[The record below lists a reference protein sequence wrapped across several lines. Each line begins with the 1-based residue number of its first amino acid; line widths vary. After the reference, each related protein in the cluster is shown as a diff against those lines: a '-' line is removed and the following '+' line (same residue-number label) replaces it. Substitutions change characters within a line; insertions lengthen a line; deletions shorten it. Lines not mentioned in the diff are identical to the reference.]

1 DAQQGGAQQG
11 GQAQQG
17 GNVEIPEEVAK
28 EAQSAARTAA
38 AQGAPPAGIAQAAA
52 NAAATTCIEMGIT
65 DPSIAA
71 QAAGQAAGMNGGDSS
86 LAASTAVQ
94 AILNATGQSS
104 TPSNISADK
113 IEPIQTVLNCKG
125 ESDVA
130 KQQVLQLL
138 SNDTSNSIKV
148 IFTTSERSTIGA
160 CEAVAE
166 ANMVGKVAIIGYNAN
181 ETEQTYLKNGTLS
194 GLIVQNP
201 YNMGYLGVY
210 YSGRLL
216 SNDNVGRTIDTGA
229 AYVTLSNL
237 NSNEIK
243 LLLDPAGYTRK

>member
-1 DAQQGGAQQG
+1 
-11 GQAQQG
+11 
-17 GNVEIPEEVAK
+17 
-28 EAQSAARTAA
+28 
-38 AQGAPPAGIAQAAA
+38 
-52 NAAATTCIEMGIT
+52 
-65 DPSIAA
+65 
-71 QAAGQAAGMNGGDSS
+71 
-86 LAASTAVQ
+86 
-94 AILNATGQSS
+94 
-104 TPSNISADK
+104 
-113 IEPIQTVLNCKG
+113 
-125 ESDVA
+125 
-130 KQQVLQLL
+130 
-138 SNDTSNSIKV
+138 
-148 IFTTSERSTIGA
+148 
-160 CEAVAE
+160 
-166 ANMVGKVAIIGYNAN
+166 MVGKVAIIGYNAN